1 MDNDPR
7 RSIARLA
14 AAVMA
19 ADARV
24 TTSEI
29 AAVASLVRLGLGS
42 LEAATREELGRAARE
57 PLDVEPACAA
67 LVAAYPDAGGTILS
81 ALADIA
87 VSDGELDPR
96 EVALL
101 GRIGEALAVEPG
113 VVAHVVRAA
122 AADAGVSLPTGE
134 APRVEPA
141 APAAPPRP
149 VASAPAPAAAPAPP
163 APDGVPLAP
172 AYALLGLAPG
182 ASPAAVE
189 AAYRA
194 VLERYQPLKVL
205 DLGLEFAVLAVRR
218 LAAATAAF
226 TAIVEAGRA

>member
-29 AAVASLVRLGLGS
+29 AAVAALVRLGLGS
-42 LEAATREELGRAARE
+42 LETATREELARAAHER
-57 PLDVEPACAA
+57 LDVEPACAA
-67 LVAAYPDAGGTILS
+67 LVAAYPDAGGTILA

-101 GRIGEALAVEPG
+101 GRIGEALAVEPSI
-113 VVAHVVRAA
+113 VAHVVRAA
-122 AADAGVSLPTGE
+122 AADAGVALPTGE
-134 APRVEPA
+134 VPSVAPAPPPQAA
-141 APAAPPRP
+141 APAE
-149 VASAPAPAAAPAPP
+149 SPAAAPVPSG
-163 APDGVPLAP
+163 PDGVPLAP

-189 AAYRA
+189 QAYRV

-205 DLGLEFAVLAVRR
+205 DLGPEFAVLAVRR

-226 TAIVEAGRA
+226 TAIVEAGGA